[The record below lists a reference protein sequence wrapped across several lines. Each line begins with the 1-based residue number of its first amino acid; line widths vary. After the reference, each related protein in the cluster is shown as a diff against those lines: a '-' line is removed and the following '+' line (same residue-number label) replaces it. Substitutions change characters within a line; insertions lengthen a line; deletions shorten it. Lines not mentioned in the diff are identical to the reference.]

1 MKSNNGKVV
10 TIFHSVLISNSV
22 LIIYIQIVFISINRI
37 QNHYFNKNFTKNIY
51 KFNSSNFTNDKH
63 LK

>member
-10 TIFHSVLISNSV
+10 TIFHSVLIININS
-22 LIIYIQIVFISINRI
+22 VFISINKI
-37 QNHYFNKNFTKNIY
+37 QNHYFNKKFTKNIY
-51 KFNSSNFTNDKH
+51 KFNSSNFTNNKH